1 MGTHNRAKVGAPK
14 GQYYVHWL
22 ISALAGEFTKA
33 YKLDYNPRKHYYHFY
48 RLRKRTLIDEFIV
61 IRTSKR
67 CYRVMYFNADYMHFQ
82 YFSAKNFRDCADSMR
97 AIFKSIQLAEVA
109 EKRQKKKSP
118 APKKREAAESLSR
131 RAVKNL
137 QN

>member
-1 MGTHNRAKVGAPK
+1 MKTHNRPKVGAPK
-14 GQYYVHWL
+14 GLYVHWL
-22 ISALAGEFTKA
+22 ISALAGEFTRA
-33 YKLDYNPRKHYYHFY
+33 YKLDYNPHKHYYHFY

-67 CYRVMYFNADYMHFQ
+67 CYRVMYFNADYKHFQ

-109 EKRQKKKSP
+109 EKRYNKKAPAHKKSEVTESISR
-118 APKKREAAESLSR
+118 KAAE
-131 RAVKNL
+131 NL